1 MRDDGRDSAGG
12 PVHPAD
18 DPGRGVFGIS
28 VASDLVG
35 TGVQN
40 LRAYER
46 AGLLTPDRT
55 AGGTRLYS
63 PDDVA
68 RLRRIQRLL
77 AGGLNLAGVAR
88 VLDLE
93 DDEDKTSGGIP
104 SDAEDGV
111 GAVKDQVRTAA
122 QLAGL
127 QVAGG
132 RRARFAQKYAGLTAE
147 ETLGM

>member
-1 MRDDGRDSAGG
+1 MTEEQHGAGAD
-12 PVHPAD
+12 PA
-18 DPGRGVFGIS
+18 RGVYGIS
-28 VASDLVG
+28 VVSDLLG

-68 RLRRIQRLL
+68 RLRRVQRLL
-77 AGGLNLAGVAR
+77 ADGLNLAGVGR

-93 DDEDKTSGGIP
+93 DDNSDLREQLERGRAGEALTRAAGRSGG
-104 SDAEDGV
+104 DA
-111 GAVKDQVRTAA
+111 GAARDDA
-122 QLAGL
+122 AGL
-127 QVAGG
+127 GEID
-132 RRARFAQKYAGLTAE
+132 R
-147 ETLGM
+147 

>member
-1 MRDDGRDSAGG
+1 VAADDLDARDGREDQAT
-12 PVHPAD
+12 
-18 DPGRGVFGIS
+18 DPSQGVYGIS
-28 VASDLVG
+28 VVSGLLG

-46 AGLLTPDRT
+46 AGLLQPDRT

-77 AGGLNLAGVAR
+77 TDGLNLTGVGR

-93 DDEDKTSGGIP
+93 DDLAEARQELEQLRDGGSAP
-104 SDAEDGV
+104 
-111 GAVKDQVRTAA
+111 T
-122 QLAGL
+122 
-127 QVAGG
+127 
-132 RRARFAQKYAGLTAE
+132 
-147 ETLGM
+147 

>member
-1 MRDDGRDSAGG
+1 MSEPEA
-12 PVHPAD
+12 AD
-18 DPGRGVFGIS
+18 DEAADPSQGVYGIS
-28 VASDLVG
+28 VVSGLVG

-46 AGLLTPDRT
+46 AGLLYPDRT

-77 AGGLNLAGVAR
+77 GDGLNLAGVGR

-93 DDEDKTSGGIP
+93 DDVADLR
-104 SDAEDGV
+104 
-111 GAVKDQVRTAA
+111 Q
-122 QLAGL
+122 QLE
-127 QVAGG
+127 
-132 RRARFAQKYAGLTAE
+132 RRDEPGS
-147 ETLGM
+147 